1 MAGSRHAQ
9 NAPGKVIEV
18 CFVKLEM
25 LLTFFHLQNTHLY
38 EHTLNGWFTL
48 ARYLRQFCIRS
59 AGLVMKKKLKNV
71 LA

>member
-1 MAGSRHAQ
+1 MRKQTLMSMCALMAGSRHAQ

-38 EHTLNGWFTL
+38 EHTLM
-48 ARYLRQFCIRS
+48 
-59 AGLVMKKKLKNV
+59 AGLH
-71 LA
+71 